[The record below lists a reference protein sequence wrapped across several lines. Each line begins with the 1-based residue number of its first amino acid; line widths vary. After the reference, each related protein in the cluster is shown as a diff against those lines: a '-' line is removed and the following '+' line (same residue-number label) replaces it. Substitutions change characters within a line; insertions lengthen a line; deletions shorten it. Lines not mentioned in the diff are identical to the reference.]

1 MGVVPSRTSSL
12 SARTVSRDLGHLRSR
27 GSPGSSDPFVRTA
40 SASLGVVTG
49 TEDVAGA
56 GRGHACKKAG
66 EVGPFA
72 SPPSL
77 ADLSADT
84 HQLFMRLCLPP
95 LRTFLTFARVGFVSG
110 KAPRSRRN
118 VERRDIA
125 VRFALNQVLLPRH
138 TAGGAVGTLS
148 LSAHLLL
155 PLSRSLFPLVSL
167 EAQGFDSQC
176 EASYSAVSNRLP
188 EILYLTRVE
197 LVKRES

>member
-66 EVGPFA
+66 EV
-72 SPPSL
+72 
-77 ADLSADT
+77 
-84 HQLFMRLCLPP
+84 
-95 LRTFLTFARVGFVSG
+95 
-110 KAPRSRRN
+110 
-118 VERRDIA
+118 
-125 VRFALNQVLLPRH
+125 LLPRH

-176 EASYSAVSNRLP
+176 EASYSAVFRSVIQERSN
-188 EILYLTRVE
+188 
-197 LVKRES
+197 LVLVASKYSTMTKRS